1 MKLLRLAALVA
12 AALTCVLSVSAYRRS
27 VADRVPFGDALI
39 ATVGE
44 WSGPALRERARVAAL
59 NGLHAAELR
68 AEAADREL
76 ADAALVR

>member
-1 MKLLRLAALVA
+1 MAA
-12 AALTCVLSVSAYRRS
+12 AALTCVLAVGAYRRS
-27 VADRVPFGDALI
+27 VADGMPFGEALT

-59 NGLHAAELR
+59 NGLRAAELR

-76 ADAALVR
+76 ADAALAR